1 MCPEDTG
8 KEKDRETE
16 ATGKFHF
23 TTPLALRLVNMKGGV
38 WVQTPA
44 TSFSSSYLS
53 LFPHLHRVAGQTWD
67 AVCGHSSEHL
77 LYSRHSVLDIDCT
90 FHLKGSVRWKLFYH
104 YFMMRSVSQRRWIIC
119 PRHIAE
125 KCWGWGDECEL
136 VATILILT
144 YELFESRHQNLDLV
158 LLTMKY
164 FRQREEV

>member
-53 LFPHLHRVAGQTWD
+53 LFPHLHRVAGQT
-67 AVCGHSSEHL
+67 
-77 LYSRHSVLDIDCT
+77 
-90 FHLKGSVRWKLFYH
+90 
-104 YFMMRSVSQRRWIIC
+104 
-119 PRHIAE
+119 
-125 KCWGWGDECEL
+125 
-136 VATILILT
+136 
-144 YELFESRHQNLDLV
+144 
-158 LLTMKY
+158 
-164 FRQREEV
+164 